1 MELQYEGLFLEAA
14 VFLCARQ
21 RNPPVPAAQVHR
33 FHWER
38 ERVYR
43 VLDPDERER
52 RFYDVHLAW
61 FREWGLE
68 ERWRR
73 ILEEYPLILQR
84 LDRMVLCRPQ
94 RRSDAGVELYVDGT
108 AGASAVLA
116 ISPEMLVSGRG
127 LEAFLRHEFLHLQ
140 DMLDPAFGYEPVLP
154 MGGRPAGL
162 EPVVRE
168 RYRLLWDISIDG
180 RLDAAGLPAPGSRD
194 RYAAALERGFPCW
207 SAAQRE
213 EVLTR
218 LWRGSAVTHAELAA
232 WATDPRGLQQNTG
245 PAPGAACPLCGFPS
259 FDWAPAT
266 KALALE
272 CGVRRD
278 FPWWEPQMGLCG
290 RCAELYEVRSK
301 LPAPPLAA

>member
-1 MELQYEGLFLEAA
+1 MELQYEGLFLETT

-21 RNPPVPAAQVHR
+21 RNPPVPAVQVHR

-43 VLDPDERER
+43 VLDPEERER
-52 RFYDVHLAW
+52 RFYEVHLSW

-73 ILEEYPLILQR
+73 VLDEYPLILQR

-94 RRSDAGVELYVDGT
+94 RPSEAGAELYMDPA

-116 ISPEMLVSGRG
+116 VSPEMLVSGCG

-140 DMLDPAFGYEPVLP
+140 DMLDPAFGYEPALP
-154 MGGRPAGL
+154 IAGMPAGL

-168 RYRLLWDISIDG
+168 RYRLLWDVSIDG
-180 RLDAAGLPAPGSRD
+180 RLHAAGLPAPGSRE

-207 SAAQRE
+207 SESQRA
-213 EVLTR
+213 EVLAR
-218 LWRGSAVTHAELAA
+218 LWSGAAVTHGQLAA
-232 WATDPRGLQQNTG
+232 WAADPRGLQRHSG
-245 PAPGAACPLCGFPS
+245 PAPGAPCPLCGFPS
-259 FDWAPAT
+259 FEWAPAA

-272 CGVRRD
+272 CAVRRD
-278 FPWWEPQMGLCG
+278 FPWWEPQLGLCG

-301 LPAPPLAA
+301 QGAPSLAA